1 MEHLDGFGDRIIYR
15 YFVDG
20 GKNLAEMTY
29 RDFAGMV
36 RTEAAGLSAL
46 GFAGRRVAIIGETS
60 PEWVATFLSI
70 VTSGGIAVPMDK
82 ELAISEIEG
91 LLASAEVEGIV
102 YSASFAHKFDGA
114 VASHPSLKFF
124 IPMHPAEDELIDEKI
139 VPLAKVMEAG
149 AANTDYTPVPR
160 RIRIVSRSC
169 SLHRG
174 RPVPPSA

>member
-1 MEHLDGFGDRIIYR
+1 MYSIKKTERLYEPISSFHNLVEHLDGFGDRIIYR
-15 YFVDG
+15 SFVDG

-29 RDFAGMV
+29 RDFAGKV

-114 VASHPSLKFF
+114 VASHP
-124 IPMHPAEDELIDEKI
+124 
-139 VPLAKVMEAG
+139 
-149 AANTDYTPVPR
+149 
-160 RIRIVSRSC
+160 
-169 SLHRG
+169 
-174 RPVPPSA
+174 